1 MVVSKKELKR
11 ARKEKKSNLKAG
23 RKSYRL
29 KRQEAKRELKMV
41 SGRRAVLLSHFP
53 KLKRVAAT
61 PHQISYQEAIQKAK
75 SEWSDHQSE
84 TQDQFEDVL
93 SAANPYDLRSKEL
106 REHRLPQAKRRY
118 KEARKHLKMVT
129 EQRKQDVRKQSAQR
143 ETRSKVG
150 RFFYQKDKSLDQ
162 LQAEKEVFQAREEYQ
177 TLKRA
182 KASKAP
188 SKIPKYLGHLL
199 VQDSL
204 QLLAQDEDLAG
215 AKDLI
220 DTSYQV
226 RRYGKATMQS
236 GKVLMKTGQASH
248 RFVIRRLGNTRQR
261 YRNLRAGKGWTLDKK
276 NQDLIRRFKKQAVRR
291 AHSLKARVKM
301 VKTVVSSLTKAV
313 ITVVSNPLTWLVSG
327 ILGFLLLMMAFFL
340 GFASQSLIQQ
350 DEFELT
356 KAYTHMTW
364 EDATHTKT
372 NDKGI
377 TYYTKV
383 DEVMAYMNVQFQ
395 DYTLSSPVGGL
406 VPINDL
412 GRGPTVSGTSLTLK
426 DYLSNLWEDLN
437 GGSSLKDM
445 SDLIDQP
452 PYKLSEEQKVDL
464 KELSEDGIYASLQE
478 LENPFEGQSEDD
490 SLSMSY
496 RYGYYHLD
504 GQPTIQDFIILEA
517 PSEQVIVAPL
527 DGTVEV
533 DGDDVII
540 AAGKKVSQVKL
551 RLYGIQTGRLATGQ
565 KVSAGEIIGQTKDGS
580 GLKVSYQKYDPDEK
594 SLVSVNPAFYFPKVV
609 QLQTTILPHIGQFGG
624 DEFERAKAIYT
635 YLKAKGAT
643 NQAIAAILG
652 NWSVESGINPKRAE
666 GDYLSPPVG
675 ATETSWDDPAWLSL
689 GGPAIYNGGYPNII
703 HRGLGLGQWTD
714 TADGSRRHTLLLEY
728 AKTKGKPWYDLE
740 LQLDFMLHGDN
751 PYYTNW
757 LKGFFGQT
765 GSPAS
770 LAQAFLIYWEGNSGD
785 KLIERQ
791 TRATEWYYQIEKG
804 FSQPNGGTAQSD
816 PAALEAVKGDL
827 YENSIPGGG
836 DGMGYAFGQCTWGVA
851 ARINQLG
858 LKLKGRNGEKISITS
873 VMGNGQ
879 DWVRSAA
886 ALGGETGSTPR
897 AGAIISFA
905 GGSHGTLAEY
915 GHVSFVEKVYPD
927 GSFLISETNVNGN
940 PNYTFRK
947 ISGPDAAMSFAYTV
961 K

>member
-1 MVVSKKELKR
+1 MTVTKQELKR
-11 ARKEKKSNLKAG
+11 ARLTKKTNLRQG
-23 RKSYRL
+23 RRTYRL
-29 KRQEAKRELKMV
+29 KRQEARQNFISQ
-41 SGRRAVLLSHFP
+41 SGRRGFLFHRLVSSKSPAQVAYQETVSSAKKEFDDLKEEEDKRFDSLLS
-53 KLKRVAAT
+53 
-61 PHQISYQEAIQKAK
+61 S
-75 SEWSDHQSE
+75 
-84 TQDQFEDVL
+84 
-93 SAANPYDLRSKEL
+93 ANPYDLSHQEL
-106 REHRLPQAKRRY
+106 KHHRLTQAKTRH
-118 KEARKHLKMVT
+118 KQARQHLKAVKEKET
-129 EQRKQDVRKQSAQR
+129 AKRKLSDQVNQAKHS
-143 ETRSKVG
+143 
-150 RFFYQKDKSLDQ
+150 RFFYQAKSLDR
-162 LQAEKEVFQAREEYQ
+162 LQAEQEVSQSKQDLKQVKAVTRHKSPK
-177 TLKRA
+177 TKLKRA
-182 KASKAP
+182 GR
-188 SKIPKYLGHLL
+188 YLGREVLYL
-199 VQDSL
+199 ASQD
-204 QLLAQDEDLAG
+204 DDLAG
-215 AKDLI
+215 ARELVDS
-220 DTSYQV
+220 SYQV
-226 RRYGKATMQS
+226 ARYTRTGIDTGKAAVKLSKEGT
-236 GKVLMKTGQASH
+236 
-248 RFVIRRLGNTRQR
+248 RFIVQRARNTKER
-261 YRNLRAGKGWTLDKK
+261 YQNWRAGKGFSLKK
-276 NQDLIRRFKKQAVRR
+276 KENQLAQRFKHEVARRANQTRSLGKIIQSLISSFKQAFM
-291 AHSLKARVKM
+291 ALM
-301 VKTVVSSLTKAV
+301 G
-313 ITVVSNPLTWLVSG
+313 NPVTWIVSG
-327 ILGFLLLMMAFFL
+327 FLLFLLLMMSFFL
-340 GFASQSLIQQ
+340 GFASQTLIQQ

-364 EDATHTKT
+364 EDAEQTRTSE
-372 NDKGI
+372 KGI

-383 DEVMAYMNVQFQ
+383 DDIMAYMNTQFQ
-395 DYTLSSPVGGL
+395 DYVLEDRISVLPPSITY
-406 VPINDL
+406 
-412 GRGPTVSGTSLTLK
+412 K
-426 DYLSNLWEDLN
+426 DYLSTLWQDLN
-437 GGSSLKDM
+437 GDGSLKTM
-445 SDLIDQP
+445 SDLYDKP
-452 PYKLSEEQKVDL
+452 PYQLSKEEQDDL
-464 KELSEDGIYASLQE
+464 KELSEEGIYASLQE

-504 GQPTIQDFIILEA
+504 GKPTLQDFIILEA

-527 DGTVEV
+527 DGTVEI
-533 DGDDVII
+533 DGGDLII
-540 AAGKKVSQVKL
+540 TAGKKASQVKL
-551 RLYGIQTGRLATGQ
+551 RLYGIHTGRLGTGQ

-728 AKTKGKPWYDLE
+728 AKRKGKPWYDLE
-740 LQLDFMLHGDN
+740 LQLDFMLEGDN

-757 LKGFFGQT
+757 LNGFFQNT

-770 LAQAFLIYWEGNSGD
+770 LAQVFLTYWEGNSGD
-785 KLIERQ
+785 KLLERQ

-816 PAALEAVKGDL
+816 PAALEAVRGDL
-827 YENSIPGGG
+827 FDNSIPGGG
-836 DGMGYAFGQCTWGVA
+836 DGMGYAYGQCTWGVA

-858 LKLKGRNGEKISITS
+858 LKLKGRNGERIPITS

-879 DWVRSAA
+879 DWVGSAS
-886 ALGGETGSTPR
+886 ALGGETGSMPQ

-905 GGSHGTLAEY
+905 GGSHGTPIPY
-915 GHVSFVEKVYPD
+915 GHVAFVEKVYPD

-947 ISGPDAAMSFAYTV
+947 ISGVDAAMSFAYTV